1 MQGKKKLIAFL
12 AFAMYFLTGAACIV
26 VGSSLPHL
34 VKLYN
39 MDLEKVVLLG
49 SAYAMGRLSTVY
61 FTGRMV
67 ENSDR

>member
-39 MDLEKVVLLG
+39 MDLEKVVLLD
-49 SAYAMGRLSTVY
+49 L
-61 FTGRMV
+61 RMQWEDCQQYISQV
-67 ENSDR
+67 GW

>member
-39 MDLEKVVLLG
+39 MDLEKVVLSNCVCNG
-49 SAYAMGRLSTVY
+49 KIV
-61 FTGRMV
+61 
-67 ENSDR
+67 NSIFHR